1 MIYQQ
6 FANHLPVPGTVL
18 GTVLDTEGTAVNR
31 KARNPALREQ
41 TSICEADD
49 RC

>member
-18 GTVLDTEGTAVNR
+18 DTEGMAVNR